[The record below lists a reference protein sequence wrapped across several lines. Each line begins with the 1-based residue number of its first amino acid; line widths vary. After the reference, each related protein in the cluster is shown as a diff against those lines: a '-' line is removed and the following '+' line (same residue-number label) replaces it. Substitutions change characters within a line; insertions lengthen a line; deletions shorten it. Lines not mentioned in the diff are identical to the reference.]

1 MQEDFDMNID
11 YEMIGQRIRGWRIRK
26 KMTQEQMAT
35 LIEREP
41 AYISRIE
48 NGRQKPSLDTLLRIC
63 CALELNIS
71 DLLLDM
77 SNVKK
82 IQITARTREIELL
95 LDGCNEYEIG
105 ILLQNAEALKGILKR
120 SRNR

>member
-1 MQEDFDMNID
+1 MNID
-11 YEMIGQRIRGWRIRK
+11 YAKDWTKEFEGGEFES

-63 CALELNIS
+63 CALELDIS

-77 SNVKK
+77 SNVKEK
-82 IQITARTREIELL
+82 SNHHT
-95 LDGCNEYEIG
+95 DP
-105 ILLQNAEALKGILKR
+105 
-120 SRNR
+120 

>member
-1 MQEDFDMNID
+1 MNID
-11 YEMIGQRIRGWRIRK
+11 YEKIGQRIRGWRIRK

-63 CALELNIS
+63 WCCTIKVDIENSKGQYIEKDKQEATKDGSES
-71 DLLLDM
+71 T
-77 SNVKK
+77 K
-82 IQITARTREIELL
+82 IQH
-95 LDGCNEYEIG
+95 G
-105 ILLQNAEALKGILKR
+105 I
-120 SRNR
+120 

>member
-1 MQEDFDMNID
+1 MNID
-11 YEMIGQRIRGWRIRK
+11 YEKIGQRIRGWRIRK

-63 CALELNIS
+63 CALELDIS

-82 IQITARTREIELL
+82 NQITTRTREIELL
-95 LDGCNEYEIG
+95 LDGCNDCEAIV
-105 ILLQNAEALKGILKR
+105 ILRTASGVVQ
-120 SRNR
+120 

>member
-1 MQEDFDMNID
+1 
-11 YEMIGQRIRGWRIRK
+11 MIMKRLDKEFEGGEFER

-63 CALELNIS
+63 CALELDIS

-82 IQITARTREIELL
+82 KSNHPH
-95 LDGCNEYEIG
+95 GPV
-105 ILLQNAEALKGILKR
+105 K
-120 SRNR
+120 

>member
-1 MQEDFDMNID
+1 MNID
-11 YEMIGQRIRGWRIRK
+11 YEKIGQRIRGWRIRK

-63 CALELNIS
+63 CALELDIS
-71 DLLLDM
+71 DLLLNM

-82 IQITARTREIELL
+82 NQIELL
-95 LDGCNEYEIG
+95 LDGCNDCEAIV
-105 ILLQNAEALKGILKR
+105 ILRTARALKAILKQCKM
-120 SRNR
+120 

>member
-1 MQEDFDMNID
+1 MNID
-11 YEMIGQRIRGWRIRK
+11 YEKIGQRIRGWRIRK

-63 CALELNIS
+63 CALELDIS

-82 IQITARTREIELL
+82 NQITTRIREIEL
-95 LDGCNEYEIG
+95 DIVNI
-105 ILLQNAEALKGILKR
+105 
-120 SRNR
+120 S